1 MPMLEYRGKA
11 ADFASF
17 LRRTVGKVGYIIGT
31 RGQLWTLSMYDRW
44 IENPTWGAYLTNLKQ
59 YGKKW
64 IGHIV
69 ADCMGWYEM
78 WYNGGDLDEPL
89 SMTTKYPDINTY
101 AMYDLAR
108 REGLPNGSIETL
120 PQDCPYPIAVGYPGH
135 VGYYLDG
142 VVYQSAGH
150 QVGTL
155 TTPIKELV
163 WNKPWQYW
171 YALPWL
177 NYEGWW
183 ETVLQR
189 GSKGADVT
197 AWQAALLKAGFAL
210 PRFGAD
216 GDFGGET
223 ETATRAFQTSV
234 KHTADGVVRLATYS
248 AMLDVL
254 RAMPGNAAALEAAQA
269 EAVAAK
275 KALDSA
281 RLEYARTQASLEDHV
296 RALSAATADAASC
309 RVLLAKRDEA
319 IKAWRTAKS
328 ALEAVE
334 SQLMIG

>member
-1 MPMLEYRGKA
+1 MLAYRGKA
-11 ADFASF
+11 VDFASF

-44 IENPTWGAYLTNLKQ
+44 VANPVWEAYRTNLTLF
-59 YGKKW
+59 GKKW

-78 WYNGGDLDEPL
+78 WYNGGDLDKPLPL
-89 SMTTKYPDINTY
+89 STKYPDINTY

-177 NYEGWW
+177 DYEGWW

-189 GSKGADVT
+189 GSKGADVV
-197 AWQAALLKAGFAL
+197 AWQNALLKAGFSL

-223 ETATRAFQTSV
+223 ETATKAFQSSV

-248 AMLDVL
+248 AMLDLL
-254 RAMPGNAAALEAAQA
+254 RSLPGNAAALEAAQA

-275 KALDSA
+275 KALDDAKLAMSRA
-281 RLEYARTQASLEDHV
+281 QAQVTDLTTK
-296 RALSAATADAASC
+296 LSAASAEAASV
-309 RVLLAKRDEA
+309 RILLAKRDEA
-319 IKAWRTAKS
+319 IKAWRSARS
-328 ALEAVE
+328 ALDAVE

>member
-11 ADFASF
+11 ADFAAF

-44 IENPTWGAYLTNLKQ
+44 VDSPVWEAYRTNLTLF
-59 YGKKW
+59 GKKW
-64 IGHIV
+64 INHIV

-78 WYNGGDLDEPL
+78 WYNGGDLDKPLPL
-89 SMTTKYPDINTY
+89 STKYPDINTY

-120 PQDCPYPIAVGYPGH
+120 PQDCPHPIAVGYPGH

-155 TTPIKELV
+155 TTPLRELV
-163 WNKPWQYW
+163 WNRPWQYW

-177 NYEGWW
+177 DYEGWW
-183 ETVLQR
+183 ETVIQR

-223 ETATRAFQTSV
+223 ETATKAFQTSV

-248 AMLDVL
+248 AMLDTL
-254 RAMPGNAAALEAAQA
+254 RAIPGNAAALEAAQA
-269 EAVAAK
+269 ETLAAR
-275 KALDSA
+275 KALD
-281 RLEYARTQASLEDHV
+281 
-296 RALSAATADAASC
+296 AATAERDRLKALVAEQTARLSTLSAESLSYQQQTERIRALRDAYVKAEQAAET
-309 RVLLAKRDEA
+309 AKR
-319 IKAWRTAKS
+319 
-328 ALEAVE
+328 
-334 SQLMIG
+334 QLIMG